1 MPKVVVTHPVSD
13 VAQWASKHSERA
25 AAFAPFASN
34 LVEYFPGDGSNV
46 VAVTLD
52 VHDMAG
58 LQAALG
64 SPAVA
69 ALKKSHGVLDPM
81 MVFVE
86 KS

>member
-13 VAQWASKHSERA
+13 PVQWANKRSERA

-34 LVEYFPGDGSNV
+34 LVEYFAGNGNNV
-46 VAVTLD
+46 VAVTMD

-64 SPAVA
+64 SPEVA

-81 MVFVE
+81 TIFVE